1 MDTRQ
6 IQVSF
11 VVKVDG
17 QVAFRDITLDW
28 IETDDVRT
36 IANDI
41 EEAILN
47 IE

>member
-1 MDTRQ
+1 METRKVT
-6 IQVSF
+6 VSF
-11 VVKVDG
+11 VLKVDG
-17 QVAFRDITLDW
+17 QVRFRDITLDW